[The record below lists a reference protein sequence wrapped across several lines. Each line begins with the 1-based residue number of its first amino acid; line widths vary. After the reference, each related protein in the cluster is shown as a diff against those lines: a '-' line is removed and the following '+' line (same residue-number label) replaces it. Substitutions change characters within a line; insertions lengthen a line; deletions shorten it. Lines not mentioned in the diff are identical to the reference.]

1 MAAVAIIDFVLLQNS
16 PRILCRLNTPNLF
29 KLIIKNSDVNFDINQ
44 TNASSSKFKL
54 RLHLLLFSVV

>member
-16 PRILCRLNTPNLF
+16 SRILCRLNTPNLF
-29 KLIIKNSDVNFDINQ
+29 KSIVKNSDVNFDNNQ
-44 TNASSSKFKL
+44 TNASSIKFKL